1 MSLRLLERSIA
12 PRRPDGAQYRRNPRQ
27 RYNSGLQGTESRMS
41 ELISIPF
48 RFRGPP
54 NSGNGGYV
62 GGAIAELFDAATR
75 AAAAIEVTLRAPI
88 PLDTPMAVTRGS
100 ARAVAVYHGA
110 TLIAEAAAAELTLEI
125 PDPPGFA
132 AARAA
137 EPTSPAF
144 LRNVNPFLPDGTGF
158 HPVCACCGVDT
169 LEGEGLRVHAAAVPG
184 FAGVAAAWRPH
195 RALGSGAAAS
205 AEPEAGGELPLSII
219 WTALDCPGQFAYYVD
234 GIRTGLLGRMTARV
248 IRPVYADRE
257 LVVIGWREHIEGR
270 KHFAGTALFDER
282 GELCAYARQTWI
294 GRMD

>member
-1 MSLRLLERSIA
+1 
-12 PRRPDGAQYRRNPRQ
+12 
-27 RYNSGLQGTESRMS
+27 MS
-41 ELISIPF
+41 EQISIPF

-62 GGAIAELFDAATR
+62 GGAVADLFDPVTR
-75 AAAAIEVTLRAPI
+75 AGSAIEVTLRAPI
-88 PLDTPMAVTRGS
+88 PLDTPLTVARGS
-100 ARAVAVYHGA
+100 ARALSVHQAE
-110 TLIAEAAAAELTLEI
+110 TLIAEACVIDLTIDI
-125 PDPPGFA
+125 PVPPGFA
-132 AARAA
+132 EARAA
-137 EPTSPAF
+137 EPASPSF

-169 LEGEGLRVHAAAVPG
+169 AEGEGLRVHAAAVPG

-195 RALGSGAAAS
+195 RALGTAAGAAT
-205 AEPEAGGELPLSII
+205 GRTGELPLAII

-248 IRPVYADRE
+248 LRPVFAESE
-257 LVVIGWREHIEGR
+257 LVVIGWRERIDGR
-270 KHFAGTALFDER
+270 KHFAGTALFDEH